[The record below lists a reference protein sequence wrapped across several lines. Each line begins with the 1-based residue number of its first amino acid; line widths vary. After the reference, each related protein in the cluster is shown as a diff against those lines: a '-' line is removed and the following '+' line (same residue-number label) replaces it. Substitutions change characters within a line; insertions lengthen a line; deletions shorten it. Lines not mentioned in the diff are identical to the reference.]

1 VKSWR
6 PAKILAVAIGL
17 GLLAT
22 GCSAASTSSTP
33 RVTPASPA
41 PAVASFLG
49 QLRAESQVAS
59 NGDLVV
65 VNGNN
70 GNAVEITRA
79 GQQLTVKTLIKN
91 GAGDLSGIITA
102 RAGDGLLVVN
112 DGTNALDEFRS

>member
-6 PAKILAVAIGL
+6 PAKILTVAIGL

-33 RVTPASPA
+33 RVTPASSA
-41 PAVASFLG
+41 PTV
-49 QLRAESQVAS
+49 
-59 NGDLVV
+59 DLVV

-70 GNAVEITRA
+70 GNAVEITPA
-79 GQQLTVKTLIKN
+79 GRQLTVKTPIKN
-91 GAGDLSGIITA
+91 GAGDLFGIITA
-102 RAGDGLLVVN
+102 QAGDGLLVVN